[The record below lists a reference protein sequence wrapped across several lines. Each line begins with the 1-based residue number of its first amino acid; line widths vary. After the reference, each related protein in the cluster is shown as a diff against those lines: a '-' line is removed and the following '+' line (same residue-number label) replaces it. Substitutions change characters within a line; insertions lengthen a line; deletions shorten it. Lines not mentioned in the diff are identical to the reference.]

1 MFQQV
6 AYEVPMWLS
15 TLGVVMLTGTLNLT
29 EIVRAQERVWFIMP
43 EILGFAVFFIAVL
56 AELERIP
63 FDLPEAESELV
74 TGWMTELSG
83 VAFMIGFLAMYTK
96 LYVMSALITV
106 LFLGGWAGPSVIP
119 QPVWFLAKTFLVASV
134 MVIIRGTFP
143 RTRVDLL
150 LKAAWGRLLLLAL
163 ANIFVTVGLV
173 GLGLGGIWRV

>member
-29 EIVRAQERVWFIMP
+29 EIVRAQQRVWFIVP
-43 EILGFAVFFIAVL
+43 EILGFAVFFAAVL

-83 VAFMIGFLAMYTK
+83 AAFMVGFLAMYTK
-96 LYVMSALITV
+96 FYVMSALITV

-143 RTRVDLL
+143 RVRVDLL

-163 ANIFVTVGLV
+163 VNIFVTVALV